1 MRRRLVTSPR
11 RRLVAIVGWL
21 LLTLIAATAA
31 GYAVWQMTGTG
42 LHLEEPRRASS
53 TGTEHVAATAT
64 VIPPTPRVIRLTP
77 DPSLAMTARPT
88 TAIPSLA
95 SESEP
100 NKRSITP
107 EPRAA
112 SEPTPSAT
120 RVAPELVANGNFE
133 AGPSAWYLEDG
144 AAAVASTTAVD
155 GMMVLQIPSAGGYA
169 DQRVAA
175 SPGETFL
182 LTGSGRVTAQG
193 DTGMLGVV
201 YRDGTGARLTAL
213 EPPPL
218 LFTRTQFR
226 AKSLAF
232 TVPAGVVVVLV
243 YAYKEP
249 GPGLFEADAV
259 SVRHVLEP

>member
-53 TGTEHVAATAT
+53 TGTEQVAATAT
-64 VIPPTPRVIRLTP
+64 VIPTPRVIRLTP
-77 DPSLAMTARPT
+77 DPSLAATARPSM
-88 TAIPSLA
+88 AA
-95 SESEP
+95 SSRTSENEP
-100 NKRSITP
+100 DKRSVTP
-107 EPRAA
+107 RP
-112 SEPTPSAT
+112 SVPTEPTPSAT

-232 TVPAGVVVVLV
+232 TVPAGVVDVLV
-243 YAYKEP
+243 YAYKEA